1 MRLGFVRVLGFAFR
15 TRWCRCAPTA
25 PTSSPMRARVR
36 ARALLD
42 VSEMFFS
49 KTSGIDL
56 SIPRNAN
63 NG

>member
-1 MRLGFVRVLGFAFR
+1 MK
-15 TRWCRCAPTA
+15 
-25 PTSSPMRARVR
+25 ARVR
-36 ARALLD
+36 ALAD

>member
-1 MRLGFVRVLGFAFR
+1 MRLGFVRVLGFSFR

-25 PTSSPMRARVR
+25 PTWSPMRARV
-36 ARALLD
+36 RALLD

-63 NG
+63 NNG

>member
-1 MRLGFVRVLGFAFR
+1 
-15 TRWCRCAPTA
+15 
-25 PTSSPMRARVR
+25 MRARV
-36 ARALLD
+36 RALLD

-56 SIPRNAN
+56 SIPRNDNN